1 MQKENSTLLNVT
13 VYSQEIE
20 IKITNYIKILNLTY
34 NTCEINNNIFI
45 QNSYPQCVWCTSGT
59 LLLWSIL
66 KTLRAQQ
73 NLQRFLLKKL
83 TLYTAMI

>member
-45 QNSYPQCVWCTSGT
+45 QNSYPQCV
-59 LLLWSIL
+59 
-66 KTLRAQQ
+66 
-73 NLQRFLLKKL
+73 
-83 TLYTAMI
+83 